1 MQPVASSQRNRQGAD
16 TRRRIIRVAEKLFA
30 EQGVEGVSIRA
41 VNAACGIGA
50 ASIHYHFGSREKL
63 LEAVVQDHGADVAD
77 EIRNGFVELRDREK
91 PPTPRELVETLAGP
105 AMRLIERQ
113 PTRGLRW
120 VKIIAQLSLA
130 NDRMLEEMF
139 ADVND
144 LIFEQVARAFPGVD
158 PDQVAL
164 RWTVATRTL
173 FQMLSHV
180 DHWMAHEG
188 LEGAEARRRFFDDL
202 VGFVAGG
209 LEAIETPVATRTRR
223 RKASARAA

>member
-1 MQPVASSQRNRQGAD
+1 MAPSPRNRQGAD

-41 VNAACGIGA
+41 VNAACGTGA

-63 LEAVVQDHGADVAD
+63 LEAVVQDHGADVAS
-77 EIRNGFVELRDREK
+77 EIRNGFIELRDRDK
-91 PPTPRELVETLAGP
+91 PPTPRELVEALAGP
-105 AMRLIERQ
+105 AISLIERQ

-130 NDRMLEEMF
+130 NDRMLEDMF
-139 ADVND
+139 ADVNE
-144 LIFEQVARAFPGVD
+144 LIAGQVARAFPGVEA
-158 PDQVAL
+158 DQVTL

-180 DHWMAHEG
+180 DHWMVHEG
-188 LEGAEARRRFFDDL
+188 VEGAEARRRFFDDL
-202 VGFVAGG
+202 IGFVAGG
-209 LEAIETPVATRTRR
+209 LEAIETPATTRNRR
-223 RKASARAA
+223 RRQNARAA

>member
-1 MQPVASSQRNRQGAD
+1 VPSSPRNRQGAD

-50 ASIHYHFGSREKL
+50 ASIHYHFGSRDKL
-63 LEAVVQDHGADVAD
+63 LEAVVEDHGTVVAN
-77 EIRNGFVELRDREK
+77 EIRNGFIELQGREK

-105 AMRLIERQ
+105 AMNLIERQ

-130 NDRMLEEMF
+130 NDRTLEDMF
-139 ADVND
+139 ADINE
-144 LIFEQVARAFPGVD
+144 LILEQVMRAFPGVD
-158 PDQVAL
+158 ADQVAL
-164 RWTVATRTL
+164 RWTVASRTL

-188 LEGAEARRRFFDDL
+188 VEGPEARRRFFDDL
-202 VGFVAGG
+202 AGFVAGG
-209 LEAIETPVATRTRR
+209 LEAIAPATSTRSQR
-223 RKASARAA
+223 RKQNARAA